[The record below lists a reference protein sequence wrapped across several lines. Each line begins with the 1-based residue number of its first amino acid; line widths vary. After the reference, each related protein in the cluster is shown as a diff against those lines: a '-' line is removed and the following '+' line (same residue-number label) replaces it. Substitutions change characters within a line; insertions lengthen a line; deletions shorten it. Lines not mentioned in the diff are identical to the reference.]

1 MGSTL
6 KKSLIVAALTAV
18 CLIATTAAEA
28 RGGRGGFS
36 GGRSFSR
43 PSVTR
48 VAPRP
53 QAPKTIIKKNTTIIN
68 QSQTTN
74 TAPASS
80 GGGFWS
86 NIFGTAAGVM
96 AGSAIYD
103 AMTDDKDKQAPAPQA
118 VPANPPQ
125 AQP

>member
-6 KKSLIVAALTAV
+6 QKSLIVAALTAV

-28 RGGRGGFS
+28 RGGFS
-36 GGRSFSR
+36 GGRSLSR

-53 QAPKTIIKKNTTIIN
+53 SAPKTIVKKNTTIIN
-68 QSQTTN
+68 HTTN

-86 NIFGTAAGVM
+86 NIFGTAVGVM
-96 AGSAIYD
+96 AGNAIYD
-103 AMTDDKDKQAPAPQA
+103 AVTDDKDKQAPATQSA
-118 VPANPPQ
+118 PANPTQ
-125 AQP
+125 AQTQP

>member
-6 KKSLIVAALTAV
+6 QKPLIVAALAAV
-18 CLIATTAAEA
+18 CLIVTTAAEA
-28 RGGRGGFS
+28 RGGFS

-48 VAPRP
+48 VTPRP
-53 QAPKTIIKKNTTIIN
+53 SAPKTIIN
-68 QSQTTN
+68 QSHTTN
-74 TAPASS
+74 AAPASS

-86 NIFGTAAGVM
+86 NFLGTTAGVM

-103 AMTDDKDKQAPAPQA
+103 AVTDDKDKQAPAPQA
-118 VPANPPQ
+118 APANPPQ
-125 AQP
+125 AQPQP

>member
-6 KKSLIVAALTAV
+6 QKPLIVAALAAV
-18 CLIATTAAEA
+18 CLIVTTAAEA

-53 QAPKTIIKKNTTIIN
+53 QAPKTIVKKNTTIIN
-68 QSQTTN
+68 QSHTTN
-74 TAPASS
+74 AAPASS
-80 GGGFWS
+80 GGFWS
-86 NIFGTAAGVM
+86 NLFGTTAGVV
-96 AGSAIYD
+96 AGSAIYNALTD
-103 AMTDDKDKQAPAPQA
+103 DDKDKQAAPQ
-118 VPANPPQ
+118 Q
-125 AQP
+125 AAPVEDKEEAK

>member
-6 KKSLIVAALTAV
+6 QKPLIVAALAAV
-18 CLIATTAAEA
+18 CLIVTTVAEA
-28 RGGRGGFS
+28 RGGFS

-48 VAPRP
+48 VTPRP
-53 QAPKTIIKKNTTIIN
+53 SAPKTIIKKNTTIIN
-68 QSQTTN
+68 QSHTTN
-74 TAPASS
+74 AAPASS
-80 GGGFWS
+80 GGFWS
-86 NIFGTAAGVM
+86 NFFGTTAGVM

-103 AMTDDKDKQAPAPQA
+103 ALTDDKDKQAPAPQA
-118 VPANPPQ
+118 APANPPQ